1 MLKNRFQII
10 SSLVLTYKQFAKT
23 IIMKTTMKYFRS
35 ITMCILLLSF
45 AGCSKSDDDSSI
57 PGDGDI
63 EQTNGISA
71 EDLENYE
78 GDLGILINTRDLV
91 KRGYKPTKVNIT
103 TTASEGNYDQQIEV
117 DLFTNMGH
125 LSLPVEDLSE
135 AAEEELRNGIGLNIV
150 VLDNNTPIISQS
162 FSAVTFKENGNQ
174 LDIDASSLAYIPENV
189 QFKEGMKHYM
199 QIVDADGNF
208 NNTVVWKPSSASN
221 NNVILESRGSSF
233 NRGTTSEQYY
243 FYKFPNEENTFA
255 IWSANTDR
263 YLATDSNDKTFRQ
276 SGAFSYPTGLSD
288 NSLHP
293 RYRFIIK
300 KESNGLY
307 TINDMNGN
315 PMRPYYNNG
324 KTSWRTNISTN
335 IQYFR
340 FIALDIEWETE
351 VLDTKHLA
359 PIFPSVDT
367 SFGFNSTLRNC
378 GSGSLEQ
385 QVGIER
391 VVETTYTSSIS
402 ESIGLS
408 GRTTTSIDASV
419 SATAEASFFGNGGS
433 VSAEVSAGLEVS
445 VEASSKTTIANEE
458 SVTNTQTFFSN
469 RTVTVPS
476 GSASLVY
483 DAYQTYSNV
492 RVPYVKR
499 FRLKGRHTDN
509 SEALSGLEIATQL
522 STTSFT
528 GTTTN
533 IGSDFV
539 EITIRGNM
547 YLDNIV
553 DTQTEVRDVAANCD

>member
-1 MLKNRFQII
+1 
-10 SSLVLTYKQFAKT
+10 
-23 IIMKTTMKYFRS
+23 
-35 ITMCILLLSF
+35 
-45 AGCSKSDDDSSI
+45 
-57 PGDGDI
+57 
-63 EQTNGISA
+63 
-71 EDLENYE
+71 
-78 GDLGILINTRDLV
+78 
-91 KRGYKPTKVNIT
+91 
-103 TTASEGNYDQQIEV
+103 
-117 DLFTNMGH
+117 
-125 LSLPVEDLSE
+125 
-135 AAEEELRNGIGLNIV
+135 
-150 VLDNNTPIISQS
+150 
-162 FSAVTFKENGNQ
+162 
-174 LDIDASSLAYIPENV
+174 
-189 QFKEGMKHYM
+189 
-199 QIVDADGNF
+199 
-208 NNTVVWKPSSASN
+208 
-221 NNVILESRGSSF
+221 VILESRGSSF

-263 YLATDSNDKTFRQ
+263 YLATDSNDNTFRQ
-276 SGAFSYPTGLSD
+276 SGAFSYPTGISD
-288 NSLHP
+288 NTLHP
-293 RYRFIIK
+293 RYRFIIEK
-300 KESNGLY
+300 ASNGLY

-340 FIALDIEWETE
+340 IIALDIDWETE

-378 GSGSLEQ
+378 GSGTLEQ

-391 VVETTYTSSIS
+391 VVETTFTSSVS

-408 GRTTTSIDASV
+408 GRVTTSVDVSV

-433 VSAEVSAGLEVS
+433 VTGEVSAGLEVS
-445 VEASSKTTIANEE
+445 VEASSSTTIASEE
-458 SVTNTQTFFSN
+458 SVTETQTFFSN

-499 FRLKGRHTDN
+499 FRLKGRNTDT
-509 SEALSGLEIATQL
+509 SEGLSGLEIATQL

-528 GTTTN
+528 GTVTN

-539 EITIRGNM
+539 EITIQGNM
-547 YLDNIV
+547 FMDNIV
-553 DTQTEVRDVAANCD
+553 DTQTEVRDVAANCG